1 MMSDEQIEGFL
12 RAQSAQSVF
21 LAQGLDSEPPD
32 VADEES
38 VAPDPFLLWGATD
51 LLSPTLFGDGYVLPE
66 NAQIRELLS
75 DPERYNV
82 TPVVLGSNRDE
93 AKLFMMMD
101 PHFTHRVF
109 GVPVLTK
116 NEDDYAVATDYGSL
130 FWKADAVDELAMV
143 LTKSQDVGVYAYRFD
158 WDDLRSFIT
167 LNLRDLIG
175 AAHALELPFVFGN
188 LELLD
193 TALVLSDYE
202 SARELSD
209 RMMSYWA
216 EFAYSDSPGRGRQGD
231 LVDWTAWTNDSSSPK
246 LMLLDSSLGS
256 GTRMVS
262 AMTTYESIAE
272 RLAEDDRFDEESGCR
287 LARRMF
293 DNGLS
298 DRVCGPDK

>member
-1 MMSDEQIEGFL
+1 M
-12 RAQSAQSVF
+12 
-21 LAQGLDSEPPD
+21 
-32 VADEES
+32 
-38 VAPDPFLLWGATD
+38 
-51 LLSPTLFGDGYVLPE
+51 
-66 NAQIRELLS
+66 
-75 DPERYNV
+75 
-82 TPVVLGSNRDE
+82 
-93 AKLFMMMD
+93 
-101 PHFTHRVF
+101 
-109 GVPVLTK
+109 
-116 NEDDYAVATDYGSL
+116 
-130 FWKADAVDELAMV
+130 
-143 LTKSQDVGVYAYRFD
+143 
-158 WDDLRSFIT
+158 
-167 LNLRDLIG
+167 
-175 AAHALELPFVFGN
+175 FGN

-216 EFAYSDSPGRGRQGD
+216 EFAYSGSPGRGRQGD

-293 DNGLS
+293 DTDLS
-298 DRVCGPDK
+298 DRVCEPNK